1 MFGAY
6 LDDFEHG
13 YHGDELG
20 EDFPVSDELM
30 EEIHRDPISEEVC
43 GRFVNIVKNMRAAA
57 AEAPVQTADS
67 GVPFVADRDSGPTG
81 QYPMDDEPEYH
92 TDDVPNYEDIPAP
105 EEVSAPPPYDEG
117 PDNPFVETPA
127 ASRRDNRAQGASAAF
142 DAATAQ
148 MMGAPT
154 LWGKDE
160 ESDFSWLRDPDKLHY
175 YALRPD
181 GEGLQEVRHDAVADG
196 TWLLLPG
203 DEMPL
208 DTAVRHLDNEIE
220 NDYNTIADTVASAL
234 SRFGAFSSEVARAG
248 GGKGAVSAVNF
259 AGQIAPM
266 VTGGICSKD
275 MRRILIEECERGV
288 PPVKGHLLDKKER
301 ERLEGLRRE
310 EVRQRYSDAM
320 RLMMRSADMIYY
332 GGDDSNM
339 RDAGDVI
346 YQDIMRRSAKKTL
359 ERTLRG
365 RDPEAMKQ
373 AAKTMAEL
381 SKRSGG
387 EMHGNLMRL
396 TSPDNMLGCCMIF
409 NTMNPVMLA
418 LYLGPILLPGLLS
431 ALFWMRERNRL
442 GAANA
447 TISDYRRLAV
457 DVTMAELSGS
467 MGQVLVGLV
476 KNGCDP
482 REALTKLLA
491 NVPKME
497 ASFSE
502 LCKLREEMLTRYP
515 AGKTLSEEDKSRWN
529 ELLTRYGQVKR
540 QFYQQLGNEVNR
552 SRNMAVIEGALEVKT
567 DGTRVFLNPGE
578 NKATDALKKAH
589 AAAVA
594 VGATEAELSQQ
605 YVQGQSRFSSNEAET
620 YVRMK
625 TRYDMLTAELEG
637 TCDAL
642 SRYSGIYSKG
652 ELPAMHVPEPP
663 TDAFRHAV
671 SDLAHAS
678 IQGGMEGERART
690 AFKNILPLALPMFLS
705 KERGDDFR
713 TMLASKG
720 KTRDLIDIEMLRQMK
735 NELAELDKKE
745 KSSPNGRLGRDDAF
759 RKALLDTQVCAML
772 TDKTVLHELSDAI
785 SYGEKDLGKWSVE
798 TLNQRIVVVRGFIKN
813 EDGRIVSTDLKVP
826 IPVSNYTDKD
836 RIDGLA
842 ELAKTMERWEAEH
855 PKKEGLAG
863 QTEEALGETMLE
875 LDKENQEYKNT
886 LASVNGLNR
895 HDVFA
900 GLSRIEATHIFGD
913 LERDAQAMPDEDV
926 PYYEDLR
933 TWREEQEL
941 AVLEG
946 DTPQRAASILP
957 LGMGRYDKD
966 IGENRY
972 DKREAAENE
981 GIEMDTREMDDDDEY
996 IGR

>member
-1 MFGAY
+1 MFEAY
-6 LDDFEHG
+6 MDDFEHG

-20 EDFPVSDELM
+20 EDFPISDELM

-43 GRFVNIVKNMRAAA
+43 GRFVDIVKNMRAAA

-67 GVPFVADRDSGPTG
+67 GVPFVADRDSGPTE
-81 QYPMDDEPEYH
+81 QYPMEDEPEYH
-92 TDDVPNYEDIPAP
+92 AGDEPNFDDIPTFKEMDA
-105 EEVSAPPPYDEG
+105 APPYDGKDDELSVG
-117 PDNPFVETPA
+117 ASPA
-127 ASRRDNRAQGASAAF
+127 PRRTDDRSRGASAAF
-142 DAATAQ
+142 DAAT
-148 MMGAPT
+148 T
-154 LWGKDE
+154 LWDKE
-160 ESDFSWLRDPDKLHY
+160 KESDFSWLRDPDKLHY

-181 GEGLQEVRHDAVADG
+181 GEGLQEVRHDAAADG

-248 GGKGAVSAVNF
+248 GGKGAASAVNF

-275 MRRILIEECERGV
+275 MRRILMEECERGV
-288 PPVKGHLLDKKER
+288 PPVKGHLLDKEER

-310 EVRQRYSDAM
+310 EVRRRYSDSM

-359 ERTLRG
+359 ERTLRN

-442 GAANA
+442 GAAND

-652 ELPAMHVPEPP
+652 ELPAMHIPEPP

-678 IQGGMEGERART
+678 IQGGMEGELART

-705 KERGDDFR
+705 KERGNDFR
-713 TMLASKG
+713 TMLANQG
-720 KTRDLIDIEMLRQMK
+720 KTRAFVDIEMLRQMK

-745 KSSPNGRLGRDDAF
+745 KSSPDGRLGRDDAF

-772 TDKTVLHELSDAI
+772 TDKTVLRELSDAI

-798 TLNQRIVVVRGFIKN
+798 TLNQRIVVVRGFIKDEN
-813 EDGRIVSTDLKVP
+813 NRIVSTDLKVP
-826 IPVSNYTDKD
+826 IPVPHYTDKD

-900 GLSRIEATHIFGD
+900 GLSRIEAAHIFGD

-966 IGENRY
+966 IDENRY
-972 DKREAAENE
+972 DRHEVTENE
-981 GIEMDTREMDDDDEY
+981 SMDVQEIDDDDEY